1 MMKIKSYLLNCFL
14 LLIPIFL
21 WNILLYDYLP
31 DLYQTDFFDRDLP
44 KFIVYSENILRVIVF
59 VLPVFMIFSL
69 RTKQQKRGFKLYLVG
84 VLLYFSSW
92 VLVIIAPESA
102 WSKSLIGFTAP
113 AFTTIIWFIGI
124 GLIGSKSYFNIPYLS
139 WIYIGVSLFFVMIHV
154 AHTYLIFDNFG

>member
-1 MMKIKSYLLNCFL
+1 MTIKPYLLNCFL

-44 KFIVYSENILRVIVF
+44 KFIVYSENVLRILVF
-59 VLPVFMIFSL
+59 VLPVFMILSL
-69 RTKQQKRGFKLYLVG
+69 KTKQQKRGFTLYLVG

-92 VLVIIAPESA
+92 ILVIVAPESA

-124 GLIGSKSYFNIPYLS
+124 GLIGNKSYFNIPYLS
-139 WIYIGVSLFFVMIHV
+139 WIYIGVSLFFVMIHT